1 MRLYNFTSITTDRV
15 FIDDVICE
23 DDLRNIIKS
32 IDIVASTRQKAC
44 LQLLNYRKK
53 NIQYRLK
60 ARKELSQHVK
70 SLRQR
75 VRNNNEKKFNNEIRN
90 TINWMIDIQN
100 VERLLLHDVMC
111 KAHIS
116 LTQVLPTLISSKLD
130 WENLLSDM
138 IRHELEDNHITGAIR
153 ITCSP
158 ALKLNCILRNESK
171 NFHIIHDSSFPV
183 NKLIIENQYV
193 RITLD
198 PLKQID
204 MLLDIFKLTYL
215 NLIEEGQECHNYQ

>member
-32 IDIVASTRQKAC
+32 IDIVTSTRQKAC

-53 NIQYRLK
+53 NRQYRLN
-60 ARKELSQHVK
+60 ARKELSLHVK

-75 VRNNNEKKFNNEIRN
+75 IRNNNSKKFDNEIRN

-116 LTQVLPTLISSKLD
+116 LTQALPTLISSKLD
-130 WENLLSDM
+130 WGNLLGDI
-138 IRHELEDNHITGAIR
+138 IRHELEDSHITGAIR
-153 ITCSP
+153 ITCNP
-158 ALKLNCILRNESK
+158 TLKLNCILQNESK
-171 NFHIIHDSSFPV
+171 NFHIINDSSFPV
-183 NKLIIENQYV
+183 NKVIIENQYV

-204 MLLDIFKLTYL
+204 MLLDIFKLTYF
-215 NLIEEGQECHNYQ
+215 NLIEEG

>member
-1 MRLYNFTSITTDRV
+1 
-15 FIDDVICE
+15 
-23 DDLRNIIKS
+23 
-32 IDIVASTRQKAC
+32 
-44 LQLLNYRKK
+44 
-53 NIQYRLK
+53 
-60 ARKELSQHVK
+60 
-70 SLRQR
+70 
-75 VRNNNEKKFNNEIRN
+75 
-90 TINWMIDIQN
+90 MIDIQN
-100 VERLLLHDVMC
+100 VERLLLRDVMR

-130 WENLLSDM
+130 WENLLGDM

-153 ITCSP
+153 ITCNP
-158 ALKLNCILRNESK
+158 ALKLHCILQNESN
-171 NFHIIHDSSFPV
+171 NFHIIHDGNFPI

-204 MLLDIFKLTYL
+204 MLLDIFKLAYL